1 MPLELDRDIF
11 IDKMH
16 PKKLIPMLLLM
27 NSFCFVYAQTS
38 KNQQGLLLKAG
49 SNIRLG
55 SIQVLNK
62 RNQARAKSN
71 TAGVF
76 SIAAIQGDT
85 LEFSSEGFENKIFL
99 VTDLT
104 DKIIYLSFITQL
116 PEVQVK
122 EYSLKYDL
130 TEAKAGYRRK
140 SVFYTGTPHYYYLFL
155 KPMTF
160 IYENFKSEVIE
171 ARRFNKY
178 ASREL
183 ASYKISERYNNILIK
198 NTIPEIQDNEV
209 DDFKWHYMPTLAQLD
224 KMSDYDIIIYIRKN
238 YADFKSTGNN

>member
-16 PKKLIPMLLLM
+16 PKKLILMLLLM
-27 NSFCFVYAQTS
+27 NSFCFVYSQTS

-76 SIAAIQGDT
+76 TVTASPGDT
-85 LEFSSEGFENKIFL
+85 LAFSGEGFENNTFL
-99 VTDLT
+99 VTDLA
-104 DKIIYLSFITQL
+104 DNVIYLNPTRQL
-116 PEVQVK
+116 PEVEVK

-130 TEAKAGYRRK
+130 NEAEAGYRRK
-140 SVFYTGTPHYYYLFL
+140 SVFYTGSPHYYYLLL

-183 ASYKISERYNNILIK
+183 ASYKISERYNNALIK
-198 NTIPEIQDNEV
+198 NTIPGIQDNEL
-209 DDFKWHYMPTLAQLD
+209 DNFKWQYMPTLAQLD

-238 YADFKSTGNN
+238 YADFKSTRNN

>member
-1 MPLELDRDIF
+1 
-11 IDKMH
+11 MH
-16 PKKLIPMLLLM
+16 LKKLILL
-27 NSFCFVYAQTS
+27 FVILGHIYLADAQANKS
-38 KNQQGLLLKAG
+38 QQGLLLKNET
-49 SNIRLG
+49 NIRLG

-62 RNQARAKSN
+62 RNQARTRTN

-76 SIAAIQGDT
+76 TITALPGDT
-85 LEFSSEGFENKIFL
+85 LAFSGDGFENNIFL
-99 VTDLT
+99 VTDLA
-104 DKIIYLSFITQL
+104 DKVIYLNPIRQL

-122 EYSLKYDL
+122 EYSIKYDL
-130 TEAKAGYRRK
+130 NEAKAGYRRK
-140 SVFYTGTPHYYYLFL
+140 SVFYTGTPHYYYVLL

-183 ASYKISERYNNILIK
+183 ASYKISERYNNALIK
-198 NTIPEIQDNEV
+198 NTIPEIADDEL
-209 DDFKWHYMPTLAQLD
+209 DDFKWQYMPTLAQLN

-238 YADFKSTGNN
+238 YAAFKSGEIIN

>member
-1 MPLELDRDIF
+1 
-11 IDKMH
+11 MH
-16 PKKLIPMLLLM
+16 LKNLILLFALLGAGY
-27 NSFCFVYAQTS
+27 FADAQAS
-38 KNQQGLLLKAG
+38 KSQQGLLLKTG
-49 SNIRLG
+49 TNIRLG

-62 RNQARAKSN
+62 HNHARIRTN

-76 SIAAIQGDT
+76 SITALSGDT
-85 LEFSSEGFENKIFL
+85 LEFSGEGFENNTFL

-104 DKIIYLSFITQL
+104 DKVIYLNPIRQL

-183 ASYKISERYNNILIK
+183 ASYKISERYNNTLIK
-198 NTIPEIQDNEV
+198 NTVPQIQDNEV

-224 KMSDYDIIIYIRKN
+224 KMSEYDIIIYIRKN
-238 YADFKSTGNN
+238 YADFKSAENN